1 MVEPTD
7 AEDPATKFRVGG
19 VAEIGAGAVAF
30 LLADGAS
37 KAGLGEGPAPSLAA
51 TPAAPAC
58 GVAGA
63 AEGDAERS
71 AGAGVGM
78 VFDATMLG
86 PGAEP

>member
-51 TPAAPAC
+51 TPVLAKCQFCHPQPTMSRRRSTLFWDD
-58 GVAGA
+58 
-63 AEGDAERS
+63 ELERLI
-71 AGAGVGM
+71 
-78 VFDATMLG
+78 T
-86 PGAEP
+86 